1 MQAAQAEARRALAAG
16 TYFILGGVV
25 TDSRGRELGAPED
38 VLGPGYADE
47 KSKRPADPARGPR
60 DLAALHGAG
69 LTALR
74 DALEPSHAND
84 ELESYVTTDDAARG
98 GLGSS
103 MRSGVGGAKKG
114 GKRLTKAEMEA
125 NWDALC

>member
-1 MQAAQAEARRALAAG
+1 MA
-16 TYFILGGVV
+16 T
-25 TDSRGRELGAPED
+25 
-38 VLGPGYADE
+38 
-47 KSKRPADPARGPR
+47 
-60 DLAALHGAG
+60 LHGAG

-103 MRSGVGGAKKG
+103 MRSGVGGSKKG